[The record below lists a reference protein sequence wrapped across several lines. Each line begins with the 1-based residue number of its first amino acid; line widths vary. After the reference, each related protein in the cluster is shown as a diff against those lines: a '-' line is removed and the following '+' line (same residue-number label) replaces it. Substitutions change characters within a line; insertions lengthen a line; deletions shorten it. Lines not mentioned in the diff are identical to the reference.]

1 MWKSTAQWDPRIHEQ
16 RTLFTF
22 HVCPTSTG
30 NLSNSFRKMVAA
42 DFLQNGQRLKA
53 RRQKVI
59 PANMFLHL
67 AALPWRNVFHLL
79 LNLVPDDHSK
89 LFSVGPFHVVLSWQK
104 SYSQKSK
111 NQDD

>member
-1 MWKSTAQWDPRIHEQ
+1 MSNALCL
-16 RTLFTF
+16 LFTSAQQ
-22 HVCPTSTG
+22 VLETCQI
-30 NLSNSFRKMVAA
+30 LSEKMVAA